1 VLFDA
6 TTLAQAGK
14 MGAPDGFKVDEHGNL
29 FATGPGGVL
38 VITPEGE
45 HLGTIST
52 GDLTSNCAF
61 GDDGRTLYIT
71 SNSRLCRVKLKT
83 TGAGF

>member
-1 VLFDA
+1 
-6 TTLAQAGK
+6 

-38 VITPEGE
+38 VISPEGK

-52 GDLTSNCAF
+52 GDLDRPTAPSA
-61 GDDGRTLYIT
+61 
-71 SNSRLCRVKLKT
+71 T
-83 TGAGF
+83 TAARCT